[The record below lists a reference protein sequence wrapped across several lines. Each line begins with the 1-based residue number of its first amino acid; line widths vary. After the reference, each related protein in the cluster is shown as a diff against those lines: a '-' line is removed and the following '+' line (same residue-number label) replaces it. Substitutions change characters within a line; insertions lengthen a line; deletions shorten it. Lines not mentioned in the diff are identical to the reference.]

1 MMTFGMVEKAKEA
14 LREELKR
21 LEREL
26 RVELPREIQ
35 RARALGDLR
44 ENAEYQAALERQN
57 LVRARV
63 GQIKRKLMDLST
75 VNSNNL
81 PRDRAALG
89 TIVTLLDLD
98 SGAEVRYELVVSEE
112 SDAANGRISVNSPI
126 GKGLLGCR
134 EGDERSIRIP
144 SGVKRYEVV
153 EVRTVHDRDVE

>member
-1 MMTFGMVEKAKEA
+1 MIPGMVEKAKEA

-26 RVELPREIQ
+26 RLELPREIQ

-57 LVRARV
+57 FVRARV
-63 GQIKRKLMDLST
+63 GQLKRKLVDLST

-81 PRDRAALG
+81 PRDQAALG
-89 TIVTLLDLD
+89 TVLTLLDLD

-112 SDAANGRISVNSPI
+112 SDAAQGRISVNSPI

-134 EGDERSIRIP
+134 EGDERTIHIP

-153 EVRTVHDRDVE
+153 EVRTIHDRDVG